1 MADRKPTRASTAN
14 HLPMTQKEL
23 AKQLGLSIG
32 TVSKKCQEG
41 MPRDLEGAQA
51 WIALRKAN
59 RHRKLPQPKAQAQV
73 AEVPPALKGLT
84 AGTLSYALAQH
95 RMLVDRARDTYLA
108 AIEGND
114 PAQSKLQTA
123 YNQSLKTLIDLEE
136 EEKKRAIEARDYI
149 KTTEAQAVIEA
160 WTAKVVQKWDKL
172 ELEAAE
178 ACNPDRPE
186 VAQKA
191 LQKWTLEA
199 RKFLSNPQL

>member
-1 MADRKPTRASTAN
+1 
-14 HLPMTQKEL
+14 MTQKEL
-23 AKQLGLSIG
+23 AKLLNLSIG

-41 MPRDLEGAQA
+41 MPRDLEGARA
-51 WIALRKAN
+51 WIELRKAN
-59 RHRKLPQPKAQAQV
+59 RHRKLPQPKPQAKTV
-73 AEVPPALKGLT
+73 DVPPALKGLT

-114 PAQSKLQTA
+114 PAQAKLQSA
-123 YNQSLKTLIDLEE
+123 YNASLKTLLDLED

-149 KTTEAQAVIEA
+149 KTTEAQAIIEA

-172 ELEAAE
+172 KLEAAE

-186 VAQKA
+186 VAIKA
-191 LQKWTLEA
+191 LDAWTLEA
-199 RKFLSNPQL
+199 RKSLATPQV

>member
-1 MADRKPTRASTAN
+1 
-14 HLPMTQKEL
+14 MTQKEL
-23 AKQLGLSIG
+23 AKLLGLSIG

-41 MPRDLEGAQA
+41 MPRDLAGAKA
-51 WIALRKAN
+51 WQELRKAG
-59 RHRKLPQPKAQAQV
+59 RHRKLPKPKAQPAA
-73 AEVPPALKGLT
+73 AEALPALQGLT

-114 PAQSKLQTA
+114 PAQSKLQSA
-123 YNQSLKTLIDLEE
+123 YNASLKTLLDLED

-149 KTTEAQAVIEA
+149 KLTEAQEIIER

-172 ELEAAE
+172 KLEAAE

-186 VAQKA
+186 VAIKA
-191 LQKWTLEA
+191 LDAWTLEA
-199 RKFLSNPQL
+199 RKSLATPTV

>member
-1 MADRKPTRASTAN
+1 
-14 HLPMTQKEL
+14 MTQKEL
-23 AKQLGLSIG
+23 AKLLGLSIG

-41 MPRDLEGAQA
+41 MPRDLAGAKD
-51 WIALRKAN
+51 WIELRKAG
-59 RHRKLPQPKAQAQV
+59 RHRKLPKPKAQPAA
-73 AEVPPALKGLT
+73 AEVLPALQGLT

-114 PAQSKLQTA
+114 PAQSKLQSA
-123 YNQSLKTLIDLEE
+123 YNASLKTLLDLED

-149 KTTEAQAVIEA
+149 KLTEAQEIIER

-172 ELEAAE
+172 KLEAAE

-186 VAQKA
+186 VAIKA
-191 LQKWTLEA
+191 LDAWTLEA
-199 RKFLSNPQL
+199 RKSLATPTV

>member
-1 MADRKPTRASTAN
+1 
-14 HLPMTQKEL
+14 MTQKEL
-23 AKQLGLSIG
+23 AKLLNLSIG

-41 MPRDLEGAQA
+41 MPRDLEGARA
-51 WIALRKAN
+51 WIELRKAN
-59 RHRKLPQPKAQAQV
+59 RHRKLPQPKPQAKTV
-73 AEVPPALKGLT
+73 DVPPALKGLT

-114 PAQSKLQTA
+114 PAQAKLQSA
-123 YNQSLKTLIDLEE
+123 YNASLKTLLDLED

-149 KTTEAQAVIEA
+149 KVTEAQAIIEA

-172 ELEAAE
+172 KLEAAE

-186 VAQKA
+186 VAIKA
-191 LQKWTLEA
+191 LDAWTLEA
-199 RKFLSNPQL
+199 RKSLATPQV

>member
-1 MADRKPTRASTAN
+1 
-14 HLPMTQKEL
+14 MTQKEL
-23 AKQLGLSIG
+23 AKLLGLSIG

-41 MPRDLEGAQA
+41 MPKDLEGAKA
-51 WIALRKAN
+51 WIELRKAG
-59 RHRKLPQPKAQAQV
+59 RHRKLPKPKAQPAA

-114 PAQSKLQTA
+114 PAQNKLQSA
-123 YNQSLKTLIDLEE
+123 YNASLKTLLDLED
-136 EEKKRAIEARDYI
+136 EEKKRAIEAREYI
-149 KTTEAQAVIEA
+149 KLSEAQQIIER

-172 ELEAAE
+172 KLEAAE

-186 VAQKA
+186 VAIKA
-191 LQKWTLEA
+191 LDAWTLDA
-199 RKFLSNPQL
+199 RKSLATPTV

>member
-1 MADRKPTRASTAN
+1 
-14 HLPMTQKEL
+14 MTQKEL
-23 AKQLGLSIG
+23 AKLLGLSIG

-41 MPRDLEGAQA
+41 MPKDLEGAKA
-51 WIALRKAN
+51 WIELRKAG
-59 RHRKLPQPKAQAQV
+59 RHRKLPKPKAQPAA

-114 PAQSKLQTA
+114 PAQSKLQSA
-123 YNQSLKTLIDLEE
+123 YNASLKTLLDLED
-136 EEKKRAIEARDYI
+136 EEKKRAIEAREYI
-149 KTTEAQAVIEA
+149 KLTEAQEIIER

-172 ELEAAE
+172 KLEAAE

-186 VAQKA
+186 VAIKA
-191 LQKWTLEA
+191 LDAWTLDA
-199 RKFLSNPQL
+199 RKSLATPTV

>member
-1 MADRKPTRASTAN
+1 
-14 HLPMTQKEL
+14 MTQKEL
-23 AKQLGLSIG
+23 AKLLNLSIG

-41 MPRDLEGAQA
+41 MPRDLQGARA
-51 WIALRKAN
+51 WIELRKAN
-59 RHRKLPQPKAQAQV
+59 RHRKLPQPKPQAKTV
-73 AEVPPALKGLT
+73 DVPPALKGLT

-114 PAQSKLQTA
+114 PAQSKLQSA
-123 YNQSLKTLIDLEE
+123 YNASLKTLLDLED

-149 KTTEAQAVIEA
+149 KTTEAQAIIEA

-172 ELEAAE
+172 KLEAAE

-186 VAQKA
+186 VAIKA
-191 LQKWTLEA
+191 LDAWTLEA
-199 RKFLSNPQL
+199 RKSLATPQV

>member
-1 MADRKPTRASTAN
+1 
-14 HLPMTQKEL
+14 MTQKEL
-23 AKQLGLSIG
+23 AKLLGLSIG

-41 MPRDLEGAQA
+41 MPKDLAGAKD
-51 WIALRKAN
+51 WIELRKAN
-59 RHRKLPQPKAQAQV
+59 RHRKLPQPKAQPITADV
-73 AEVPPALKGLT
+73 APALKGLT

-114 PAQSKLQTA
+114 PSQNKLQSA
-123 YNQSLKTLIDLEE
+123 YNSSLKTLIDLED

-149 KTTEAQAVIEA
+149 KLTEAQEVIEK
-160 WTAKVVQKWDKL
+160 WTARVAQKWDKL

-178 ACNPDRPE
+178 QCNPDRPE

-191 LQKWTLEA
+191 LMKWTLEA
-199 RKFLSNPQL
+199 RKSLASPKL

>member
-1 MADRKPTRASTAN
+1 
-14 HLPMTQKEL
+14 MTQKEL
-23 AKQLGLSIG
+23 AKLLNLSIG

-41 MPRDLEGAQA
+41 MPKDLEGAQA
-51 WIALRKAN
+51 WIKLRKAN
-59 RHRKLPQPKAQAQV
+59 RHRKLPQVKPQAKS
-73 AEVPPALKGLT
+73 AEVLPALKGLT

-108 AIEGND
+108 AIEGAD
-114 PAQSKLQTA
+114 PAQSKLQSA
-123 YNQSLKTLIDLEE
+123 YNQSLKTLIDLED

-199 RKFLSNPQL
+199 RKFLATAKV

>member
-1 MADRKPTRASTAN
+1 
-14 HLPMTQKEL
+14 MTQKEL
-23 AKQLGLSIG
+23 AKLLNLSIG

-41 MPRDLEGAQA
+41 MPRDLEGARA
-51 WIALRKAN
+51 WIELRKAN
-59 RHRKLPQPKAQAQV
+59 RHRKLPQPKPQAKTV
-73 AEVPPALKGLT
+73 DVPPALKGLT

-114 PAQSKLQTA
+114 PAQSKLQSA
-123 YNQSLKTLIDLEE
+123 YNASLKTLLDLED

-149 KTTEAQAVIEA
+149 KVTEAQAIIEA
-160 WTAKVVQKWDKL
+160 WTARVVQKWDKL

-186 VAQKA
+186 VAIKA

-199 RKFLSNPQL
+199 RKSLASPQV